1 MAITALAAL
10 FGTAG
15 PAAAQGTASITGRVL
30 SPAGEPVA
38 DATVEARPA
47 GGGALRRARSG
58 AAGEFRITGMGGGTY
73 TVRASRLGY
82 QPVTREV
89 AVGAGEAARIELRLT
104 EEALVLAP
112 VEVRSPR
119 ETRRERTRFETEAGV
134 TTRVISGQEIKAL
147 PGLGEAD
154 VLRAV
159 EVLPGVVS
167 TSDFTSAFNV
177 RGGSADQNLILLD
190 GFTIFNPFHLGGLF
204 SVFNADVIARAEL
217 LAGGF
222 GAEYG
227 GRVSSVLSVET
238 EAAGGELSAETG
250 VSLLASR
257 IALRSSLPAG
267 VARTVGGRDGSWM
280 LSARRSYFDAVLRPV
295 TDFPYH
301 LTDVQLGAA
310 VETGGGG
317 RLQLT
322 GYIGEDVLDLSDF
335 DPPTVEDG
343 EESILRL
350 RWNWGNDVAGAR
362 WTQPLGRWVADT
374 RLGFSR
380 YAEALSFPDFSDTR
394 FTSRIQEGSLRS
406 DFVRQLGAKVS
417 VKTGGELVWM
427 ENRNLGQA
435 GGTVFF
441 AGRRDGLFG
450 AAYLQARWQPSA
462 AWIVE
467 PGVRADVAGTRAGG
481 CAAPDPLPGS
491 PLEVGAP
498 LPLVVSG
505 GSSCVIFSP
514 RLAIKRFLGPARDA
528 AVKLAAG
535 RYVQW
540 LHSVRDE
547 QLPISNDTWVIADE
561 YVPPVV
567 SDQVQLGLEKYWGDA
582 WYASAEAYYRTYEGV
597 TDFNLAD
604 DTNDPADDLLI
615 GRGHSYGLD
624 LLVRRSTGRLTGWT
638 TVSLLRARRTFPD
651 PMAFGLEGVPQ
662 TVTFSPVFD
671 RRVDVDLVVQYAL
684 PARLEFGARWNYG
697 TGTPYTRPVAQ
708 YVGFETDIAGGAY
721 RVPRPVTDDPDVP
734 VYIVP
739 GDRNRERYPVYHRLD
754 LTLRRPYTRR
764 WGTFTPYLQ
773 VLNVY
778 NQKNVLFYFYNY
790 DSTPPTRSGI
800 TMFPLL
806 PAFGVEASF

>member
-1 MAITALAAL
+1 MAGAVLAWAVAASAAL
-10 FGTAG
+10 GVR
-15 PAAAQGTASITGRVL
+15 PAAAQVPATITGRVL
-30 SPAGEPVA
+30 SPAGDPVA
-38 DATVEARPA
+38 GATVEARRA
-47 GGGALRRARSG
+47 GGGPLRRARTG
-58 AAGEFRITGMGGGTY
+58 AVGDFRITGIGAGTY
-73 TVRASRLGY
+73 VVRASRLGY
-82 QPVTREV
+82 QPVSREV
-89 AVGAGEAARIELRLT
+89 AVGAGEQARVDLRLA

-119 ETRRERTRFETEAGV
+119 ESRRERTRFETEAGV
-134 TTRVISGQEIKAL
+134 TTRVISGEEIKAL

-154 VLRAV
+154 VLRAI
-159 EVLPGVVS
+159 EVLPGVVH

-238 EAAGGELSAETG
+238 EATGGDLSGETG

-257 IALRSSLPAG
+257 LALHGSLPAG
-267 VARTVGGRDGSWM
+267 AARTVGGRDGSWM

-335 DPPTVEDG
+335 DPPTVEDD

-350 RWNWGNDVAGAR
+350 RWNWGNDVAGLR
-362 WTQPLGRWVADT
+362 WTQPVGRWVADT

-380 YAEALSFPDFSDTR
+380 YAESLSFPDFADTR
-394 FTSRIQEGSLRS
+394 FTSRIQEGSLRT
-406 DFVRQLGAKVS
+406 DFARQMGSRAS

-427 ENRNLGQA
+427 ENRNLGEA
-435 GGTVFF
+435 GGTTFF
-441 AGRRDGLFG
+441 YGKRHGFFG
-450 AAYLQARWQPSA
+450 AAYLQARWQPTPG
-462 AWIVE
+462 WIVE
-467 PGVRADVAGTRAGG
+467 PGLRADVAGSRAGG
-481 CAAPDPLPGS
+481 CARPDRLPGS
-491 PLEVGAP
+491 PLAVGAP
-498 LPLVVSG
+498 LPLAVSG

-514 RLAIKRFLGPARDA
+514 RLAVKRFLGAGRDA
-528 AVKLAAG
+528 ALKLAVG

-547 QLPISNDTWVIADE
+547 QLPLSNDTWIIASE
-561 YVPPVV
+561 HFPPVV
-567 SDQVQLGLEKYWGDA
+567 SDQVQVGLEKYWGEK
-582 WYASAEAYYRTYEGV
+582 WYASTEAYYRTYEGV

-604 DTNDPADDLLI
+604 DTNDPSDDLLV

-624 LLVRRSTGRLTGWT
+624 VLVRRSEGRLTGWT
-638 TVSLLRARRTFPD
+638 TISLLRAERTFPD
-651 PMAFGLEGVPQ
+651 PLAFGLDSVPQ

-671 RRVDVDLVVQYAL
+671 RRVDVDVVMQYAL
-684 PARLEFGARWNYG
+684 PARFELGARWNYG

-721 RVPRPVTDDPDVP
+721 RVPRPVSSDPEVP

-739 GDRNRERYPVYHRLD
+739 GDRNRERYP
-754 LTLRRPYTRR
+754 
-764 WGTFTPYLQ
+764 
-773 VLNVY
+773 
-778 NQKNVLFYFYNY
+778 
-790 DSTPPTRSGI
+790 
-800 TMFPLL
+800 
-806 PAFGVEASF
+806 